1 MEFFGKV
8 FKGMLMGSWSISEDH
23 ITVGVQEIEFSSLL
37 SAPVMAAVPSNPLQN
52 GIIEIQVP
60 GKKLGMRLG
69 YSYGDREIAS
79 EAFEYMLQAYK
90 EQLESKRPEGSIMY
104 MTDRAG
110 SSIALYDDY
119 LELEKRALRWVDI
132 DDPSTGVKR
141 IDYRDI
147 TSVTVR
153 EPDFHSGYLQISY
166 PGSVEAK
173 STRPGGNLDDENTI
187 MVGKNDIEL
196 ARKIAAFIEQ
206 RRAELRKE
214 SQGSTVIQASPA
226 DELRKFMFEHVYYA
240 AVTNREKDKACHIIE
255 FLFTHYMQN
264 KELMPPL
271 YIRIAEED
279 GLETAVCDFISCMT
293 DEYAIDLFKE
303 LCIPKQWIRI

>member
-226 DELRKFMFEHVYYA
+226 DELRKF
-240 AVTNREKDKACHIIE
+240 
-255 FLFTHYMQN
+255 
-264 KELMPPL
+264 KELL
-271 YIRIAEED
+271 DEGIITQEEFD
-279 GLETAVCDFISCMT
+279 AKKAQILGL
-293 DEYAIDLFKE
+293 
-303 LCIPKQWIRI
+303 